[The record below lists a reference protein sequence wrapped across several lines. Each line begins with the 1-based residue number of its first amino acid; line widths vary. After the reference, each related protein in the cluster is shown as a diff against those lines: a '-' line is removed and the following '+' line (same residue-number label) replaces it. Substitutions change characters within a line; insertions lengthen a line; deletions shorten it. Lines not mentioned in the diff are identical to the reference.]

1 MCALM
6 RVRTHM
12 YVWKGCGSPVLDWFA
27 NGEMCGKLCGRGRQ
41 VGLLVS
47 FFGVDEGLG
56 FGDWFANGESS
67 FDLSLSL
74 LTLV

>member
-1 MCALM
+1 
-6 RVRTHM
+6 M
-12 YVWKGCGSPVLDWFA
+12 Y
-27 NGEMCGKLCGRGRQ
+27 GKLCGRGRQ